1 MKIIAII
8 AEYNPFHN
16 GHLYQLQKSVQE
28 TGANGVIAIMSGNFV
43 QRGQPAFFDKWTRTE
58 LALAAGVNLIVELPT
73 FFATASAEQ
82 FAFGAIKLLNDT
94 NIVKHLCFGSE
105 NMDKYAFDKIASIL
119 ANEPH
124 SFKLALN
131 VALSQGL
138 SFPIARELA
147 LKKALDI
154 DNIPNTSNSILGL
167 EYFKAL
173 KKLNSTIEPHLI
185 KRVGSGYN
193 DERLNIGFSSATA
206 IRKAYFDAQKN
217 QEMFIFDDLLPKSC
231 NDYINQTHPVALS
244 AENFQDILLYKL
256 RSSSASELSKFR
268 EVTEGLEYK
277 LKTLS
282 LKARNY
288 TELMEGLKSKRYTT
302 TKLSRMLNNILL
314 NIPKDFTG
322 TDHLNY
328 LRVLGF
334 DQTGQKIL
342 RMIKDSSDLNLI
354 TNLNHISNELKE
366 NPLLALDCL
375 ATDVYAL
382 GYENLTNRQGAKDLT
397 NSIIIRRQ

>member
-28 TGANGVIAIMSGNFV
+28 TDADGIIAIMSGNFV
-43 QRGQPAFFDKWTRTE
+43 QRGHPAFWDKWTRTE
-58 LALAAGVNLIVELPT
+58 LALAAGVNLIIELPV

-82 FAFGAIKLLNDT
+82 FAYGAIKLLNDT
-94 NIVKHLCFGSE
+94 NSVSHLCFGSE
-105 NMDKYAFDKIASIL
+105 NMDKYAFDQIASLL
-119 ANEPH
+119 ANEPE

-131 VALSQGL
+131 NALSQGL
-138 SFPIARELA
+138 SFPNAREIA
-147 LKKALDI
+147 LKKSLNI
-154 DNIPNTSNSILGL
+154 DHMPNTSNSILAL

-173 KKLNSTIEPHLI
+173 KILDSPILPHLI

-193 DERLNIGFSSATA
+193 DEELSTDFSSATA
-206 IRKAYFDAQKN
+206 IRNAYFKAHKN
-217 QEMFIFDDLLPKSC
+217 RETFSFDGLLPKPCS
-231 NDYINQTHPVALS
+231 DFISQAKPTPLS
-244 AENFQDILLYKL
+244 IEDFQDILLYKL
-256 RSSSASELSKFR
+256 RSASTTELSKFR

-282 LKARNY
+282 LKARTY
-288 TELMEGLKSKRYTT
+288 DELIYGLKSKRYTT

-314 NIPKDFTG
+314 NITKDFSG
-322 TDHLNY
+322 AAHLNY

-342 RMIKDSSDLNLI
+342 KLIKSNSDLNLI
-354 TNLNHISNELKE
+354 TNLNHISNTLKD
-366 NPLLALDCL
+366 NPLLTMDCL
-375 ATDVYAL
+375 ATDIYAL
-382 GYENLTNRQGAKDLT
+382 GYENLKLRQGAKDLT
-397 NSIIIRRQ
+397 NALIMRRP

>member
-43 QRGQPAFFDKWTRTE
+43 QRGHPAFFDKWTRTE
-58 LALAAGVNLIVELPT
+58 MALAAGVNLVIELPT

-82 FAFGAIKLLNDT
+82 FAFGAIKLLDAT
-94 NIVKHLCFGSE
+94 NSVHHLCFGSE
-105 NMDKYAFDKIASIL
+105 IMDKYAFDKIASIL
-119 ANEPH
+119 ANEPE
-124 SFKLALN
+124 SFKLAL
-131 VALSQGL
+131 ADSLSQGH
-138 SFPIARELA
+138 SFPKARESA
-147 LKKALDI
+147 LKTVLKVDE
-154 DNIPNTSNSILGL
+154 IPTTSNSILGL

-173 KKLNSTIEPHLI
+173 KKLDSPITPHLI

-193 DERLNIGFSSATA
+193 DERLNTGFSSATA
-206 IRKAYFDAQKN
+206 IRKAYFKAQKD
-217 QEMFIFDDLLPKSC
+217 EEPFYFDDFLPKKC
-231 NDYINQTHPVALS
+231 VDYINRTHPVALS

-268 EVTEGLEYK
+268 EVTEGLENK
-277 LKTLS
+277 LKTVS
-282 LKARNY
+282 QRARNY
-288 TELMEGLKSKRYTT
+288 DELISGLKSKRYTT

-314 NIPKDFTG
+314 NIPKDFDT

-334 DQTGQKIL
+334 DQTGQNILKI
-342 RMIKDSSDLNLI
+342 IKKNSDLNLV
-354 TNLNHISNELKE
+354 TNLNHISNSLKD
-366 NPLLALDCL
+366 NPLLAMDCL
-375 ATDVYAL
+375 ATDIYSL
-382 GYENLTNRQGAKDLT
+382 GYANLSDRQGAKDLT
-397 NSIIIRRQ
+397 NSIIIRRP